1 MAVASTPNSAAV
13 IELTISNASRAD
25 WDALKQTLKDLLTG
39 KPSTLTGAQATGP
52 AGRIIISVPS
62 SVAGQSY
69 TITLRNVSYAETTQG
84 L

>member
-13 IELTISNASRAD
+13 IELTISNASRTD

-39 KPSTLTGAQATGP
+39 KPSTLTGAQAIGP
-52 AGRIIISVPS
+52 AGRIIITVPS

-69 TITLRNVSYAETTQG
+69 TIALRNVSYAETTQG